1 MFRSLPTFRYNYLY
15 KLLNKTDNLKPVA
28 MSWQQAVL
36 LASSGHSCL
45 TGRSAILILDE
56 QTYTKHRSLKERE
69 RENDVYILFFATQ
82 TSNCF

>member
-1 MFRSLPTFRYNYLY
+1 
-15 KLLNKTDNLKPVA
+15 

-69 RENDVYILFFATQ
+69 RENDVYILFFCYTDFKLLLNHPLSRLE
-82 TSNCF
+82 TSQ